1 MTYAQQALA
10 NCRISDDHSS
20 VNCSCG
26 YRWLWREYQHSRS
39 QYGKWCHYFC
49 QYWKYIGNA
58 IHSGESFAGSGAFVR
73 TSNMTA
79 ARADHWARLLSDG
92 TVVIVGGKSCVLCKT
107 DPAENSAELYDP
119 STGKFTSTV
128 VTFTTRGS
136 HNAFILADGTVV
148 IAGGIVLQDGRT

>member
-1 MTYAQQALA
+1 MHSRLSRIVGSLTIIVLSIVVVDIGGCGGSTSTLA
-10 NCRISDDHSS
+10 PNTGSGATTS
-20 VNCSCG
+20 VNTGST
-26 YRWLWREYQHSRS
+26 
-39 QYGKWCHYFC
+39 
-49 QYWKYIGNA
+49 
-58 IHSGESFAGSGAFVR
+58 SGTPSTPVNPSPAAGAFVR